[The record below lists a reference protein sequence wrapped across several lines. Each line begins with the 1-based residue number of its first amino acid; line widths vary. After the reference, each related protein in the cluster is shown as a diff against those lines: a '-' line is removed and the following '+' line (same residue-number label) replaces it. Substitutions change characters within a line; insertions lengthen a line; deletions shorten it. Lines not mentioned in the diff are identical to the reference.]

1 MNKTQRYV
9 TLK

>member
-1 MNKTQRYV
+1 MNKMQRYV